1 LSRLARTQERDLRSW
16 LFATRRPRSDGTDST
31 TLAAAVEQIAYD
43 VETAHGVPVD
53 VVNVGDCPLDDDLS
67 AMLAAGR
74 EAMVNAAKW
83 SGAPSVSVFTEVER
97 KRISVFVRDRGSGFD
112 PDGAPADRQGI
123 ATSIRGRMER
133 IGGSVT
139 IRSTAGE
146 GARSSSPWPARTD
159 RT

>member
-1 LSRLARTQERDLRSW
+1 
-16 LFATRRPRSDGTDST
+16 
-31 TLAAAVEQIAYD
+31 VEQIASD

-83 SGAPSVSVFTEVER
+83 SGAASVSVFTEVER
-97 KRISVFVRDRGSGFD
+97 KRVSVFVRDRGRGFD
-112 PDGAPADRQGI
+112 PDSTPGDRQGI
-123 ATSIRGRMER
+123 ATSIRGRMQR

-139 IRSTAGE
+139 IRSTVGE
-146 GARSSSPWPARTD
+146 GSEVELSVARRGD